1 MPESFHRT
9 NINLYTSDVEYL
21 QRKYDRGWTEIVR
34 EIVHQ
39 EIKNRKSG
47 IKVFK
52 NINSTID
59 LEALIKEQS
68 NEGG

>member
-34 EIVHQ
+34 ELVHR
-39 EIKNRKSG
+39 EIRSEKAAKE
-47 IKVFK
+47 IIK

-68 NEGG
+68 DD